1 MSRQRGTPPAVSA
14 GLLAVVI
21 LSGAGCGGGD
31 STAPPT
37 ASPNRRPTPTSTI
50 PPQELAAGDTLT
62 LDASAYFTDPDG
74 DALTFSVETSNAGV
88 ASASLSGA
96 AVTVV
101 GVAPGE
107 ARVTIRARDPRALQA
122 RLDFTVLVPEPV
134 TADYVV
140 LRALYEGTGGEGWT
154 HDDNWLSGRPLDTW
168 YGVGVD
174 DDGRVTDLRLDF
186 NGLRG
191 PLPPELGD
199 LDRLQSLVLS
209 RNELAG
215 AVPPELGRLPILVEL
230 DLGDN
235 RFDGEIP
242 RFIGDFGYLD
252 ELDLGGNGFEGPIPA
267 ALGDLRDLRRLDLS
281 GNDLTGPIP
290 AELGNLGRLE
300 TLLLMRNDLEGPV
313 PATFGRLGA
322 LRVLN
327 LSDNAGLSGPV
338 PVELTSM
345 RGLVQLHLG
354 GSALCAPAEPAFR
367 RWLERLY
374 RYRLAACG
382 QDASVVLT
390 QAVQSSRFPVPLVA
404 GDSALLR
411 VFLTAPEGASV
422 DFPAARARFYVDGVE
437 THVVDIP
444 AQSNPVPTVIQEGDL
459 AASANAVIPGRV
471 VQPGLEIVVE
481 TDPDGTLDPALG
493 LTRRIPASGRRTV
506 DVRQMPTFRVTVIP
520 FVLTSDP
527 DASIVSHVNNL
538 TPEHELFWD
547 TRTLLPVGAMTV
559 RAHEAVMTSTNNQS
573 ALLGQTA
580 AIRAAEGSI
589 GHYMGTM
596 TNSDGGGVAFV
607 GGFASFSSHDR
618 ADIVGH
624 EFGHNMSLSHA
635 PCSATG
641 PDPWYPEENGYIGAW
656 GYDFRDGGQLV
667 PPDRPDIMGYCD
679 PHWIGDYHFYNAMRF
694 RLRTEPNPSASRTAG
709 GGDDRTLLLWGG
721 VSEEGVPYLEPAFV
735 LDAPPSLPERGG
747 NYRIRGRNA
756 SGEELFEL
764 RFDMWRIAHG
774 NGSLGFAFAVPVRSG
789 WAGALASLTLA
800 GPQGSFTLDGESN
813 LPSAI
818 VRDPATRQVRAILQD
833 PSPAGLA
840 GAVAEALALDPALE
854 ALVSRGIPDPADWE
868 R

>member
-1 MSRQRGTPPAVSA
+1 MSRRRGGAPGVPA
-14 GLLAVVI
+14 GLLALVI
-21 LSGAGCGGGD
+21 LSAGACGD
-31 STAPPT
+31 EATAPPT

-88 ASASLSGA
+88 ASASLSGTTA
-96 AVTVV
+96 TVV

-107 ARVTIRARDPRALQA
+107 ARVTMRARDPRALQA

-134 TADYVV
+134 TADHVV
-140 LRALYEGTGGEGWT
+140 LRALYEATGGESWT
-154 HDDNWLSGRPLDTW
+154 HDDNWLTGRRLDTW

-174 DDGRVTDLRLDF
+174 DDGRVTDLVLDF

-215 AVPPELGRLPILVEL
+215 TVPPELGHLPILVQL
-230 DLGDN
+230 DLGAN
-235 RFDGEIP
+235 RFEGEIP
-242 RFIGDFGYLD
+242 PLIGDFGYLD
-252 ELDLGGNGFEGPIPA
+252 ELDLGGNEFEGPIPA
-267 ALGDLRDLRRLDLS
+267 ALGNLGALRRLDLS
-281 GNDLTGPIP
+281 DNDLTGPLP
-290 AELGNLGRLE
+290 SELGDLGALQ

-313 PATFGRLGA
+313 PAAFGRLAA
-322 LRVLN
+322 LRILN
-327 LSDNAGLSGPV
+327 LSGNARLAGPL

-345 RGLVQLHLG
+345 RELVQLHLG
-354 GSALCAPAEPAFR
+354 GAALCAPAEPTFR
-367 RWLERLY
+367 GWLERLY
-374 RYRLAACG
+374 RYRVAACG
-382 QDASVVLT
+382 QDASIVLT
-390 QAVQSSRFPVPLVA
+390 QAVQSLRFPVPLVA

-411 VFLTAPEGASV
+411 VFLTAPEGTSI
-422 DFPAARARFYVDGVE
+422 DFPAVRARFYLEGAE

-444 AQSNPVPTVIQEGDL
+444 AQSNPVPTAIEEGDL

-481 TDPDGTLDPALG
+481 TDPGGTLDPALG
-493 LTRRIPASGRRTV
+493 LTRRIPDSGRRAV
-506 DVRQMPTFRVTVIP
+506 DVRRMPTFKLTVIP
-520 FVLTSDP
+520 FLLASEP
-527 DASIVSHVNNL
+527 DASIVSYVNNL
-538 TPEHELFWD
+538 TPDHELFWD
-547 TRTLLPVGAMTV
+547 THTLLPIGAMTV
-559 RAHEAVMTSTNNQS
+559 RAHEAVMVSTNSQS

-580 AIRAAEGSI
+580 VIRAAEGGT

-596 TNSDGGGVAFV
+596 TNSDGGGLAFL
-607 GGFASFSSHDR
+607 GGFASVSSHDR
-618 ADIVGH
+618 ADIVAH

-635 PCSATG
+635 PCSATR
-641 PDPWYPEENGYIGAW
+641 PDPWYPGGTGLIGAW

-694 RLRTEPNPSASRTAG
+694 RLRTEPTASASRTT
-709 GGDDRTLLLWGG
+709 GDGNGRTLLLWGG

-747 NYRIRGRNA
+747 AYRIRGRNA
-756 SGEELFEL
+756 SGEELFAL
-764 RFDMWRIAHG
+764 RFDMWRIDHG
-774 NGSLGFAFAVPVRSG
+774 NGSRGFAFAVPVRPG
-789 WAGALASLTLA
+789 WAGALASLTLS
-800 GPQGSFTLDGESN
+800 GPGGSFTLDGESR
-813 LPSAI
+813 LPTAI
-818 VRDPATRQVRAILQD
+818 VRDPVTRQVRAILRD
-833 PSPAGLA
+833 PLPAGLA
-840 GAVAEALALDPALE
+840 GAVAEALALDPGLE
-854 ALVSRGIPDPADWE
+854 AMVSRGIPDPADWE

>member
-1 MSRQRGTPPAVSA
+1 MPA
-14 GLLAVVI
+14 GLLALVV
-21 LSGAGCGGGD
+21 LSAAGCGEE

-62 LDASAYFTDPDG
+62 LDAAAYFTDPDG
-74 DALTFSVETSNAGV
+74 DALTYSIETSDAGV

-96 AVTVV
+96 TVTVV

-122 RLDFTVLVPEPV
+122 RLDFSVLVPELV
-134 TADYVV
+134 TADHVV
-140 LRALYEGTGGEGWT
+140 LRAFYEATGGEGWNN
-154 HDDNWLSGRPLDTW
+154 DDNWLSGRPLDTW
-168 YGVGVD
+168 HGVGVD
-174 DDGRVTDLRLDF
+174 AAGRVTDLDLDF
-186 NGLRG
+186 NGLEG
-191 PLPPELGD
+191 HLPPELGD
-199 LDRLQSLVLS
+199 LDRLQSLILS
-209 RNELAG
+209 RNALAG
-215 AVPPELGRLPILVEL
+215 TIPPELGRLPILVHL
-230 DLGDN
+230 DLRDN
-235 RFDGEIP
+235 HFDGEIP
-242 RFIGDFGYLD
+242 PLIGDFGYLD
-252 ELDLGGNGFEGPIPA
+252 ELDLSLNGFGGRIPA
-267 ALGDLRDLRRLDLS
+267 ALGNLRDLRRLDLS
-281 GNDLTGPIP
+281 DNDLTGPIP
-290 AELGNLGRLE
+290 PGLGDLRRLE
-300 TLLLMRNDLEGPV
+300 VLLLMRNDLEGPV
-313 PATFGRLGA
+313 PATFGRLAA
-322 LRVLN
+322 LRALN
-327 LSDNAGLSGPV
+327 LSDNAGLAGPL

-345 RGLVQLHLG
+345 RRLVQLHLG
-354 GSALCAPAEPAFR
+354 GSALCAPVEPAFR
-367 RWLERLY
+367 DWLERLY
-374 RYRLAACG
+374 RHRVAACG
-382 QDASVVLT
+382 QDASIVLT

-422 DFPAARARFYVDGVE
+422 DFPAVRARFYVEGAE

-444 AQSNPVPTVIQEGDL
+444 AQSNPVPTEIQEGDL
-459 AASANAVIPGRV
+459 ATTANAVIPGRV

-493 LTRRIPASGRRTV
+493 LTRRIPDSGRRAV
-506 DVRQMPTFRVTVIP
+506 DVRRMPTFKVTVIP

-527 DASIVSHVNNL
+527 DASIVSLVNNL

-559 RAHEAVMTSTNNQS
+559 RGHEAVMTSTNNQS

-596 TNSDGGGVAFV
+596 TNSDGGGLAFV

-641 PDPWYPEENGYIGAW
+641 PDPWYPEENGHIGAW
-656 GYDFRDGGQLV
+656 GYDFRDGGLLV

-694 RLRTEPNPSASRTAG
+694 RLRTEPTTSASRAVAG
-709 GGDDRTLLLWGG
+709 GNDRTLLLWGG
-721 VSEEGVPYLEPAFV
+721 VSEEGALYLEPAFV
-735 LDAPPSLPERGG
+735 LDAPPSLPRGG
-747 NYRIRGRNA
+747 GDYRIRGRNA
-756 SGEELFEL
+756 SGEELFAL

-774 NGSLGFAFAVPVRSG
+774 NGALGFAFAVPVRPG
-789 WAGALASLTLA
+789 WAGALASLTLS
-800 GPQGSFTLDGESN
+800 GPGGSFTLDGEGD
-813 LPSAI
+813 LPAAI
-818 VRDPATRQVRAILQD
+818 VRNPATRQVRAILRD

-854 ALVSRGIPDPADWE
+854 ALVSRGIPDPADWD